1 MFGGMTR
8 TRTRIAAV
16 AAAGLALSAAAAG
29 AVVAQ
34 DGSSDVKSVTAPLK
48 SEAGADVGT
57 VEFRKSPRSAVYVR
71 VNLRGLPPGFHGF
84 HLHTVGTCS
93 PDFKAAMGH
102 LRNPGE
108 SEADQKGAFPPLL
121 VKKDGS
127 AFSVFQTDRFN
138 LEDLQDAD
146 GSAVMVHALPDNFA
160 NIPKRYAAAPDQET
174 MDTGDSGARIA
185 CGTVP
190 K

>member
-1 MFGGMTR
+1 M
-8 TRTRIAAV
+8 
-16 AAAGLALSAAAAG
+16 
-29 AVVAQ
+29 
-34 DGSSDVKSVTAPLK
+34 
-48 SEAGADVGT
+48 
-57 VEFRKSPRSAVYVR
+57 
-71 VNLRGLPPGFHGF
+71 RGLPPGFHGF
-84 HLHTVGTCS
+84 HLHTVGTCT

-121 VKKDGS
+121 VKQDGT

-138 LEDLQDAD
+138 LDDLQDAD
-146 GSAVMVHALPDNFA
+146 GSAVLVHADPDNFA

-185 CGTVP
+185 CGVVGE
-190 K
+190 